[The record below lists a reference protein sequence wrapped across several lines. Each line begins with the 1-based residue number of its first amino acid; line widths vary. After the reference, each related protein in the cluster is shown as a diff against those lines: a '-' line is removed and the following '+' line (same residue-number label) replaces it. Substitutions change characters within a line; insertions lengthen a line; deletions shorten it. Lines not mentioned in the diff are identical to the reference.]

1 MNQKIIFAILIASFI
16 SIQVKAQF
24 TKAEIMATGLTCS
37 MCSNAINKQLK
48 SLAGVDSVEV
58 DLNTNTFIVHVKK
71 ESSVSP
77 RTLKEGVEK
86 AGFFVGSMIVS
97 MQFDNI
103 VIPESKKVELDGAE
117 FVILGNKTQILDGDV
132 KAKIIDKGYVTQK
145 EYKKLSKSFSKI
157 PSFQSV
163 AENEYHLIIN

>member
-1 MNQKIIFAILIASFI
+1 MNQKIIFAIVIASFI

-48 SLAGVDSVEV
+48 SLSGVDSVEV

-71 ESSVSP
+71 ESFISP
-77 RTLKEGVEK
+77 RTLKESVEK

-103 VIPESKKVELDGAE
+103 VIPDSKKVEKDGAE

-132 KAKIIDKGYVTQK
+132 KAKIVDKGYVTQK

-157 PSFQSV
+157 PSYQSV

>member
-1 MNQKIIFAILIASFI
+1 MNHKIIFAIFIASFV

-48 SLAGVDSVEV
+48 SLVEVDSVEV
-58 DLNTNTFIVHVKK
+58 DLNTNTFIVYVKK
-71 ESSVSP
+71 ESSLSP
-77 RTLKEGVEK
+77 RTLKESVEK

-97 MQFDNI
+97 MKFDNT
-103 VIPESKKVELDGAE
+103 VIPEDKKVEKDGAE
-117 FVILGNKTQILDGDV
+117 FIILGNKSQMLDGDV
-132 KAKIIDKGYVTQK
+132 KAKIVDKGYVTQK
-145 EYKKLSKSFSKI
+145 EFKKLSKSFSKI
-157 PSFQSV
+157 PSYQSV